1 MAEFVLNELGFVRE
15 VLYVATYQLA
25 QTQMLIQCRTS
36 LILALEDMPET
47 GAQTDFTPPVEDN
60 LRASQI
66 RVRHVLLMQI
76 VY

>member
-1 MAEFVLNELGFVRE
+1 
-15 VLYVATYQLA
+15 
-25 QTQMLIQCRTS
+25 MLIQCRTS

-66 RVRHVLLMQI
+66 RVRHVLLMQV